1 MGSEFVKALTPQIID
16 HVDERPVKVMERNL
30 AGLIVTKDKIIRKAT
45 MKIVKVVAQNGKLSN
60 LDKAKC

>member
-16 HVDERPVKVMERNL
+16 HADERPVKVMERNL
-30 AGLIVTKDKIIRKAT
+30 ARLIVTKDKIIRKAT

-60 LDKAKC
+60 LDKTKC